1 MRYQAMTQNVLD
13 PEHAVKTEHGTVLHD
28 PPIAQFLFSDTR
40 FSIVW
45 LVVRVLLGWGWLQPG
60 LEKLGD
66 PAWMQTGEA
75 LKGFWTNAVKVPAS
89 GRPPIAF
96 DWYRNFIQSML
107 DAGSYVWFA
116 KLIAIGESLVGI
128 ALILGLFVGMFAFL
142 GAFLNWNYIMAGSAS
157 SNGLLGLAAV
167 LLILAWK
174 TAGYYGLDRWILPRL
189 GTTWLHKNS
198 TEGVPRTVDRPA
210 RTQIRQ

>member
-1 MRYQAMTQNVLD
+1 MTQNTLD
-13 PEHAVKTEHGTVLHD
+13 PDYAVKTERGTILHD
-28 PPIAQFLFSDTR
+28 PPLAQFLFSDVR
-40 FSIVW
+40 FAPVW
-45 LVVRVLLGWGWLQPG
+45 LVVRVLLGWAWLSPG

-75 LKGFWTNAVKVPAS
+75 LKGFWTNAVQVPAS

-96 DWYRNFIQSML
+96 DCDRNFIQAML

-116 KLIAIGESLVGI
+116 KLIAVGETLVGV
-128 ALILGLFVGMFAFL
+128 ALILGFFVGIAAFI

-157 SNGLLGLAAV
+157 TNGLLGLAAV

-174 TAGYYGLDRWILPRL
+174 TAGW
-189 GTTWLHKNS
+189 
-198 TEGVPRTVDRPA
+198 
-210 RTQIRQ
+210 